1 MRARFAAPPV
11 FGAARFFGGM
21 GGKGLVGELSTAVLR
36 KEQVQ

>member
-21 GGKGLVGELSTAVLR
+21 GGKGLLAS
-36 KEQVQ
+36 